1 MFTSK
6 NTEAVL
12 LDRQIRLIL
21 LLVLPGQVWN
31 VFLFCSRYVKPSTRK
46 QPRQPI
52 RDRVTGEPDIQL
64 LGELQVFN

>member
-31 VFLFCSRYVKPSTRK
+31 VFLFYSRYVKPSTRK
-46 QPRQPI
+46 
-52 RDRVTGEPDIQL
+52 
-64 LGELQVFN
+64 